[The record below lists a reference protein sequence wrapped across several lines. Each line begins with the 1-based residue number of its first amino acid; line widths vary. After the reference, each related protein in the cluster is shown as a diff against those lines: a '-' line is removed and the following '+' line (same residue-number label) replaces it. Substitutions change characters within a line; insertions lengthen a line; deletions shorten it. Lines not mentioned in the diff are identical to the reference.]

1 MKQNTGNM
9 KYKVKCLEDDKVY
22 TISELSDLLNIE
34 ERTLRYKLRVKQK
47 IYGKT
52 YTKVGLK

>member
-9 KYKVKCLEDDKVY
+9 KYKLKCLDDGQIY
-22 TISELSDLLNIE
+22 TVSELIDLLNIE
-34 ERTLRYKLRVKQK
+34 ERTLRYKLRVEQK

-52 YTKVGLK
+52 YIKMEV

>member
-1 MKQNTGNM
+1 M

>member
-22 TISELSDLLNIE
+22 TVAELSDLLNIE

-52 YTKVGLK
+52 YMKVGL